1 MNIGDFILSGSP
13 GSAKKKSTP
22 QTSGPPVCCLPG
34 PCAGLLCLQGTG
46 EETPMVRPFME
57 ILLFTLLKFLF
68 MSRSLCFRWF
78 WIVPAGFVEIIPSCM
93 NLTWRTRQPILES
106 RWQWRRPNTH
116 TCSLCFFKFFFF
128 FLPNPWLAFMFGQML
143 VAMLYSGPYYIF
155 TLYGLLVPG
164 CEWMPDLTL
173 IHSGALA
180 QVRTL
185 YCRHI
190 CSHQHSLFFL
200 LLFYSVE
207 PK

>member
-93 NLTWRTRQPILES
+93 NLTWRTRQPTLES
-106 RWQWRRPNTH
+106 RWQWRRQNTH
-116 TCSLCFFKFFFF
+116 TCPSGFLNFFFF
-128 FLPNPWLAFMFGQML
+128 FFTKSMTCIHVWSDAGDHAVLRPVLH
-143 VAMLYSGPYYIF
+143 LYSVWTLGP
-155 TLYGLLVPG
+155 
-164 CEWMPDLTL
+164 WMWVDARSDT
-173 IHSGALA
+173 
-180 QVRTL
+180 
-185 YCRHI
+185 
-190 CSHQHSLFFL
+190 HSLRSTGSGTNPL
-200 LLFYSVE
+200 LQTHLFPST
-207 PK
+207 

>member
-128 FLPNPWLAFMFGQML
+128 FYQIHDLHSCLVRCWWPCCTQARTTSLLCMDSWSLDVSGCQIWHSFTQEHWLR
-143 VAMLYSGPYYIF
+143 YEPF
-155 TLYGLLVPG
+155 TANTFVP
-164 CEWMPDLTL
+164 
-173 IHSGALA
+173 INI
-180 QVRTL
+180 V
-185 YCRHI
+185 
-190 CSHQHSLFFL
+190 FFSCCYFIL
-200 LLFYSVE
+200 
-207 PK
+207 